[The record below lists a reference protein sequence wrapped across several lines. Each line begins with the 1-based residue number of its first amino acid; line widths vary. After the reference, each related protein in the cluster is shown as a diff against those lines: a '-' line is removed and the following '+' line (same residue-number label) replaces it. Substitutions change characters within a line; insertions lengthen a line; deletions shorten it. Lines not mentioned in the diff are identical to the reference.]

1 MKYKIIDALEKECEK
16 NTNDMT
22 ARVVCNYVVERL
34 DDVSEEV
41 LKNILDKKLTI
52 NGAVEEMR
60 KAAKKVAVCNCGV
73 LTDEEGFG
81 IVSKYFGLGKAETTE
96 PKQGERKTVS
106 LFDIM

>member
-22 ARVVCNYVVERL
+22 ARVVCNHVVEQL
-34 DDVSEEV
+34 DNVSEEV

-52 NGAVEEMR
+52 KGAVEEMR
-60 KAAKKVAVCNCGV
+60 KAAKKVAVGNCGV
-73 LTDEEGFG
+73 LTDEEGFE
-81 IVSKYFGLGKAETTE
+81 IVNKYFGLGKAKSVET
-96 PKQGERKTVS
+96 KQEERKPVS